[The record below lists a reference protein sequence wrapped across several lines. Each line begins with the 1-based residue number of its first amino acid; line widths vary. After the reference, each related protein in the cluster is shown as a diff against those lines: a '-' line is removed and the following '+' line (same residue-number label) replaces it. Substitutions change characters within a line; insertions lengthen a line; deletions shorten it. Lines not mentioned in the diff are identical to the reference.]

1 MGTSEIM
8 SPGETSDFGELGY
21 SGVQCVMVLN
31 SLKHFLE
38 CDNLKSFLL
47 RDLL

>member
-21 SGVQCVMVLN
+21 SGESSDDWVFNV
-31 SLKHFLE
+31 
-38 CDNLKSFLL
+38 
-47 RDLL
+47 